1 MYFSFVCRFTVFL
14 CSRLLRTMLMSVF
27 PKFLLTTIRR
37 LSRYLSQQLDP
48 SKLTFSVFFCAL
60 INEIYHSNMLIY
72 SKLQYLALQDLAL
85 LSQHSPSRRTE
96 VFSLSQPGV
105 YEFSFIFL
113 SFFLSFSSKL
123 NAFLSPCRWSS
134 PLLERHQSGV
144 SVPAHW
150 SDPETRG
157 LSRHCCN
164 QWQAQIPVPR
174 QREEDFIRQILYDSV
189 GPIIKWFNVCCSFT
203 IVWPIL
209 WLSEQYHQG
218 RRICSVP
225 GQHQCFPA
233 LSLGPLRPRRP
244 LWRSPSLQTSTAPLP
259 FPPCAVWLLLRNS
272 TRQPSAPCRALISWG
287 EAQNS
292 GPPPQ
297 VSGVNECYS
306 RWNGNL
312 SQRMFAKWIFFFL
325 IFRPRLLRKSLA
337 LFCFFCFFCPDHKK
351 QKIFLFVWSW
361 LTGHRLMT
369 QVISW
374 KRWLG
379 RHIRKLGIGHI

>member
-1 MYFSFVCRFTVFL
+1 MW
-14 CSRLLRTMLMSVF
+14 
-27 PKFLLTTIRR
+27 
-37 LSRYLSQQLDP
+37 
-48 SKLTFSVFFCAL
+48 
-60 INEIYHSNMLIY
+60 IY

-113 SFFLSFSSKL
+113 SFFSKL

-134 PLLERHQSGV
+134 PQLERHQSGV

-150 SDPETRG
+150 SDPETRD

-312 SQRMFAKWIFFFL
+312 SQRMFAKWIFFSYFSSQALAEEPCITLFFL
-325 IFRPRLLRKSLA
+325 SWPQETKDFLVCMKLIDRPQTYDAGHQLEEMIGPSHQETWDWTYL
-337 LFCFFCFFCPDHKK
+337 
-351 QKIFLFVWSW
+351 V
-361 LTGHRLMT
+361 LTF
-369 QVISW
+369 
-374 KRWLG
+374 
-379 RHIRKLGIGHI
+379 